1 MKFNIFMNPPTFRL
15 WAGTVLVFGMM
26 ASTLTAMA
34 QEKADNPALLKVVY
48 EFTHVDDSTQRDR
61 PVQEEM
67 NLYINSTSSLYRR
80 FSEEDSEYHRH
91 RQRGGS
97 AETFDLNLILENT
110 SSLYHSFQEQT
121 MVNTERIITQMFQI
135 RESMPAIDWEIG
147 DEQKQIGDYTAQL
160 AKGSFG
166 GRDYQV
172 WFVPEIPIP
181 FGPWKLQGLP
191 GLILEARDSKDDV
204 VFTFKSLEQMSG
216 PEVNL
221 IYPEGI
227 KQVTGAEFTKTYEAF
242 RDNPEAFFR
251 AIAGPEM
258 RFGVSVGASAGS
270 TPARPK
276 VYNNPLELTDKR

>member
-1 MKFNIFMNPPTFRL
+1 MKVNIFKNTPTFRL
-15 WAGTVLVFGMM
+15 WAGTVLVFGMVVS
-26 ASTLTAMA
+26 AFTSTA
-34 QEKADNPALLKVVY
+34 QEKADNPALFKVVY

-61 PVQEEM
+61 PLQEEM
-67 NLYINSTSSLYRR
+67 NLYINGTSSLYRR
-80 FSEEDSEYHRH
+80 FHEEDGEYHRH

-110 SSLYHSFQEQT
+110 SSLYHSLSEQK
-121 MVNTERIITQMFQI
+121 MVNTERIATQMLQI

-160 AKGSFG
+160 ARGSFG

-204 VFTFKSLEQMSG
+204 VFTFKSLEQMGG
-216 PEVNL
+216 PKVNL

-227 KQVTGAEFTKTYEAF
+227 KQVTGAEFTRTYKAF
-242 RDNPEAFFR
+242 RDNPEAFYR
-251 AIAGPEM
+251 ATAGS
-258 RFGVSVGASAGS
+258 GVRIGVAVGAVGS
-270 TPARPK
+270 MPARAK
-276 VYNNPLELTDKR
+276 VYNNPMELNNR